1 MNPFPTLP
9 NFFFFFMK
17 SNFLRIEQ
25 QHRDRFAWHSRH
37 LSWKLEVGHTEVRMV
52 SFYCRPNDSWCFQAL
67 FRGYLISPNNLAFV
81 VIFFTPTLTFKVATS
96 FRENDPSRRKVST
109 WLSLVRCCIFV
120 LVSFLF
126 RQKNVVCFSRSNS
139 FTFSGSFC
147 WISSSVDEWIT
158 NLFLLQT

>member
-9 NFFFFFMK
+9 NFFFFFHE
-17 SNFLRIEQ
+17 IQ
-25 QHRDRFAWHSRH
+25 
-37 LSWKLEVGHTEVRMV
+37 LSQDWATAQRQIRMAQSPLKLEVGHTEVRMV